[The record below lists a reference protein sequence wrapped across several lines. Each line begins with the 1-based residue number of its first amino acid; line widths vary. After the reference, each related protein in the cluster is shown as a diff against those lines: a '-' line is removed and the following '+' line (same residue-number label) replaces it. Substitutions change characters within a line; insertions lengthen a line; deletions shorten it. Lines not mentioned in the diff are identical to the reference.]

1 MPKIKLSLRKIP
13 GVSSDINHI
22 IEVLSKGGSIIYPT
36 DTVWGLG
43 CDASN
48 EEAVKK
54 IFDLKNRASNT
65 PLIVLLHNENQLF
78 DYVEEVPEIAFELME
93 LSTRPLTIV
102 FEKGKNLAPQ
112 VLGKDGSIAIRL
124 CKNKACLDLL
134 RKWNKALVSTSVN
147 ISGKPHAHSIE
158 EMDAELVDK
167 VDAIYNKEYL
177 IENTQPSQVMKVN
190 ANGSFSIIRK

>member
-22 IEVLSKGGSIIYPT
+22 IEVLAKGGSIIYPT

-112 VLGKDGSIAIRL
+112 VLGNDGSIAIRL

-167 VDAIYNKEYL
+167 VDAIYNKEYV